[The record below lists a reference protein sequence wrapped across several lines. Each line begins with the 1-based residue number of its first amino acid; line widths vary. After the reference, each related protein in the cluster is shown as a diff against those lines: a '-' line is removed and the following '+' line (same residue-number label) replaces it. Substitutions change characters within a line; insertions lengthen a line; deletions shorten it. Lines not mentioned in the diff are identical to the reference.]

1 VAHAAQAVTHV
12 KLDHYSAASPLSARR
27 RWRLVDRLGEQII
40 RELLTDSR
48 AGTPQRELAERYGI
62 SVSTTAAH
70 RYRGCATSGRNLTLP
85 VTNVVRPCRAS
96 RAERTRPLLP
106 MSVLALAPV

>member
-1 VAHAAQAVTHV
+1 MLELVRLYSNPDVRDIVAHAAQAVTHV
-12 KLDHYSAASPLSARR
+12 KLDHSAPLSLAARR

-62 SVSTTAAH
+62 SVS
-70 RYRGCATSGRNLTLP
+70 
-85 VTNVVRPCRAS
+85 
-96 RAERTRPLLP
+96 
-106 MSVLALAPV
+106 SVKRILHH

>member
-1 VAHAAQAVTHV
+1 MRLYSNPDVRDIVAHAAQAVTHV

-40 RELLTDSR
+40 RQLLTDSR

-62 SVSTTAAH
+62 SLSSVK
-70 RYRGCATSGRNLTLP
+70 RL
-85 VTNVVRPCRAS
+85 S
-96 RAERTRPLLP
+96 RREHQR
-106 MSVLALAPV
+106 